1 MVAPFAVCRADEGTS
16 IHVGNYS
23 SLQEG
28 VSLHAL
34 ETTARGKNIDDR
46 RYSGQGSLLK
56 ANDTGFKNGFAI
68 YTGDKVSLAHGVVLH
83 GPAYIGT
90 DSFAGMNSLIFN
102 AKVGNRVAVGV
113 SSTIT
118 NGVRIPDDKFVPPG
132 TIITTQAQADAL
144 PARIGSPYEKINEF
158 VIHVNQELAKGYNLQ
173 TFQKLAT
180 EMEDK
185 LEQQEMLQT
194 GSPTGT
200 PVQLVSL
207 LTLPN

>member
-1 MVAPFAVCRADEGTS
+1 
-16 IHVGNYS
+16 
-23 SLQEG
+23 
-28 VSLHAL
+28 
-34 ETTARGKNIDDR
+34 
-46 RYSGQGSLLK
+46 
-56 ANDTGFKNGFAI
+56 
-68 YTGDKVSLAHGVVLH
+68 
-83 GPAYIGT
+83 
-90 DSFAGMNSLIFN
+90 MNSLIFN

-173 TFQKLAT
+173 TIQKLAT
-180 EMEDK
+180 EMDDE

-194 GSPTGT
+194 GSPTGNPSAAGIT
-200 PVQLVSL
+200 INATQLI
-207 LTLPN
+207 TK